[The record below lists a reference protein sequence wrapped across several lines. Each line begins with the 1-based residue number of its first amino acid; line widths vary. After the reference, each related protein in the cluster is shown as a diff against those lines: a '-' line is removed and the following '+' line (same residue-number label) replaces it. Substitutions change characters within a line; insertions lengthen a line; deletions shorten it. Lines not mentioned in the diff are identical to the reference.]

1 MRPPTRLGTLRESLL
16 LTLLVVGVAGFIL
29 YAGRF
34 GWAGLSGGLT
44 FYSRIF
50 TDRAPLTNGGIFLH
64 MITGAAITGLVALQ
78 LAGPLRRR
86 LPGLHRALGYLIV
99 ALSVATALGG
109 FVYIATKG
117 TVGGW
122 PMSAAFALY
131 GALMLL
137 AAIQT
142 LRHAR
147 ARRLPRHRD
156 WALRLFVL
164 AIASW
169 LYRVHYGVMFGFFDG
184 AGTNADFTGWFDRA
198 NLLAFFLP
206 YLAFVEWHIR
216 RRGDSMLD
224 SRGQAG

>member
-1 MRPPTRLGTLRESLL
+1 MRPQTRLGLFRESLL
-16 LTLLVVGVAGFIL
+16 LALLLVGVAGFIL

-34 GWAGLSGGLT
+34 GLAGLTGGLT

-50 TDRAPLTNGGIFLH
+50 TDRASLTNGGIFLH
-64 MITGAAITGLVALQ
+64 MLTGAAITGLVVLQ
-78 LAGPLRRR
+78 LVGPLRRH
-86 LPGLHRALGYLIV
+86 LPGLHRMLGRLIV
-99 ALSVATALGG
+99 ALSLVTALGG
-109 FVYIATKG
+109 LIYIATQG

-137 AAIQT
+137 AAVQT

-147 ARRLPRHRD
+147 ARRWARHRD

-169 LYRVHYGVMFGFFDG
+169 LYRVHYGVMFGVFDG
-184 AGTNADFTGWFDRA
+184 AGTNADFTGWFDRV
-198 NLLAFFLP
+198 NLLAFYLP
-206 YLAFVEWHIR
+206 YLALVEGHIR

-224 SRGQAG
+224 SRGQGV